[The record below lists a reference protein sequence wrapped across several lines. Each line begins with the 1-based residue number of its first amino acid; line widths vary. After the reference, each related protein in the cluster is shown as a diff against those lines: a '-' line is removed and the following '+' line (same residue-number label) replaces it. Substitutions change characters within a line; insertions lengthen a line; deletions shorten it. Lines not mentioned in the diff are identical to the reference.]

1 MKISKF
7 LSAVAIS
14 ACLTQS
20 LFADTYFEN
29 ARVSLLA
36 IALEKYND
44 NIELMM
50 SNINQDLN
58 GLKETVVQYLISFA
72 FVKNNEMKVE
82 GSLQKDANDA
92 LLISSALKHGYEATN
107 DWLKKY
113 IENPLKEIL
122 ANPES
127 IDNDKLKNLNIS
139 FNTNGINLGLG
150 DNAVNHQKN
159 VTQLK
164 KDFIKNHKIEI
175 ENKLDEFLNT
185 FHSKLQKNIDA
196 ISKKIKEKSDNDNG
210 LKTELEKLEKEKVK
224 IEEKVKEIEEKLK
237 KEEQERLKKEKER
250 QEEQERLE
258 KEKKEEK
265 EREEKERLEKERL
278 EKEKEEREKIKKEE
292 LKKEQEFKSKFST
305 QDSIQSSIYD
315 LTKDNQNLRQI
326 FETMSKDQ
334 IQAFSK
340 EIKQTTQDISSNISE
355 NLSTQIVDFNSE
367 ITTQTRL
374 AQLSNPFNK
383 DLALAKAINALK
395 DIKFASNDDS
405 VMTNVVKEYTDRFAY
420 NNSLWAS
427 ALGGQTRSKNNIK
440 SSLYGFAIG
449 YDRAFDS
456 TIVGSYIN
464 YAKTKTKNDSFD
476 NKADNYQVGVY
487 TRSYVNNN
495 EIDTKV
501 SIGKSKNKLTR
512 DIKIPNNALVSQ
524 KSKYDTKSLTFDLS
538 YGYVV
543 ATKNNSFVKPFIGAS
558 YSYFKNDEFKEDGL
572 FAMKFSGS
580 NSKMLNASAG
590 IEFRTYL
597 ENGNYFFIT
606 PSLQKEIYKK
616 TKDSIVRFVGSDK
629 DIILTTN
636 NKKSTYVSLITGAQ
650 VNLTQNLSANMIIGA
665 KAKSK
670 EKLYNATIGLRYKF

>member
-14 ACLTQS
+14 ACLTHS
-20 LFADTYFEN
+20 LFANTYIED
-29 ARVSLLA
+29 ARLYLSA
-36 IALEKYND
+36 FAKEKYND
-44 NIELMM
+44 DIEKMM
-50 SNINQDLN
+50 SNINQDTN
-58 GLKETVVQYLISFA
+58 GLKETVIQYLIQFA
-72 FVKNNEMKVE
+72 LVKDDEIKAE
-82 GSLQKDANDA
+82 RLSEKDNNDA
-92 LLISSALKHGYEATN
+92 IFISSALKHGYDATN
-107 DWLKKY
+107 SWLKKY
-113 IENPLKEIL
+113 IEDPLNKMLE
-122 ANPES
+122 NPEN
-127 IDNDKLKNLNIS
+127 IDQNALNKLNGS
-139 FNTNGINLGLG
+139 FSTNGINLGLG
-150 DNAVNHQKN
+150 QGSVDASQN
-159 VTQLK
+159 VTKLDK
-164 KDFIKNHKIEI
+164 NFIKKHKAEI
-175 ENKLDEFLNT
+175 KSKLDEFLNT
-185 FHSKLQKNIDA
+185 FHTKLKKNVEIV
-196 ISKKIKEKSDNDNG
+196 SKKIEEKSNDDHK
-210 LKTELEKLEKEKVK
+210 LKTELEKLKEQKVKIKEKEK
-224 IEEKVKEIEEKLK
+224 EIEDKLK
-237 KEEQERLKKEKER
+237 KEEQERLERERLERER

-258 KEKKEEK
+258 K
-265 EREEKERLEKERL
+265 EKERL

-326 FETMSKDQ
+326 FETMNKDQ
-334 IQAFSK
+334 IQTFSN

-395 DIKFASNDDS
+395 DIRFVSNDDNT
-405 VMTNVVKEYTDRFAY
+405 MANVIKEYTDRFAY

-427 ALGGQTRSKNNIK
+427 ALGGQTRSQNNIK

-616 TKDSIVRFVGSDK
+616 TKDSIVRFIGSDK
-629 DIILTTN
+629 DIILATN

-650 VNLTQNLSANMIIGA
+650 VNLTQNLSANMIIGT

>member
-14 ACLTQS
+14 ACISTG
-20 LFADTYFEN
+20 LFAYTYLEN
-29 ARVSLLA
+29 ARVSLSA
-36 IALEKYND
+36 FAKEKYND
-44 NIELMM
+44 DIEKMM
-50 SNINQDLN
+50 SNINQDTN
-58 GLKETVVQYLISFA
+58 GLKEIVVQYLIQFA
-72 FVKNNEMKVE
+72 LVKENEIKAE
-82 GSLQKDANDA
+82 RLSEKDNNDA
-92 LLISSALKHGYEATN
+92 VLISSALKYGYQATN
-107 DWLKKY
+107 DWLK
-113 IENPLKEIL
+113 ENIQDPLKEML
-122 ANPES
+122 ENPDN
-127 IDNDKLKNLNIS
+127 IDNTKLTKLNGS

-150 DNAVNHQKN
+150 DESLDASQG
-159 VTQLK
+159 VTKLSKEFIKKHKKEK
-164 KDFIKNHKIEI
+164 KDKNDNLLFDFR
-175 ENKLDEFLNT
+175 NKLNANVGVV
-185 FHSKLQKNIDA
+185 SK
-196 ISKKIKEKSDNDNG
+196 
-210 LKTELEKLEKEKVK
+210 K
-224 IEEKVKEIEEKLK
+224 IEEKSGNDNELKSELQNLQKQKKSIEEQIKK
-237 KEEQERLKKEKER
+237 DNGKEEREKQERLKK
-250 QEEQERLE
+250 
-258 KEKKEEK
+258 
-265 EREEKERLEKERL
+265 EKERLEKERL
-278 EKEKEEREKIKKEE
+278 EKEKERLEKEQEEREKIKKEE

-355 NLSTQIVDFNSE
+355 NLYTQIVDFNSE

-395 DIKFASNDDS
+395 DMRFVSNDDS

-420 NNSLWAS
+420 NNNLWAS

>member
-14 ACLTQS
+14 ACISTS
-20 LFADTYFEN
+20 LFANTPLEQ
-29 ARVSLLA
+29 ARVQIGHIS
-36 IALEKYND
+36 IKYNYNIKKTIENLSND
-44 NIELMM
+44 NDVKLAVI
-50 SNINQDLN
+50 
-58 GLKETVVQYLISFA
+58 QYLISFTNA
-72 FVKNNEMKVE
+72 PENEIKAE
-82 GSLQKDANDA
+82 SLSQSDNNDA
-92 LLISSALKHGYEATN
+92 ILISSAIKYGYDATN
-107 DWLKKY
+107 SWIKENIEDPLNKMLK
-113 IENPLKEIL
+113 
-122 ANPES
+122 NPEN
-127 IDNDKLKNLNIS
+127 IDQATLNKLNGS
-139 FNTNGINLGLG
+139 FDTNEINLGLG
-150 DNAVNHQKN
+150 DGSINNLRN
-159 VTQLK
+159 VTELN
-164 KDFIKNHKIEI
+164 KDFIKNHKAEI
-175 ENKLDEFLNT
+175 KSKLDEFVNT
-185 FHSKLQKNIDA
+185 FHTKLKNNVDVV
-196 ISKKIKEKSDNDNG
+196 SEKIKEKLNSDTK
-210 LKTELEKLEKEKVK
+210 LQTELEKLKKEKVK
-224 IEEKVKEIEEKLK
+224 IEEKVKEIKDKLK
-237 KEEQERLKKEKER
+237 KEEQERLERERLERER
-250 QEEQERLE
+250 QEEQ
-258 KEKKEEK
+258 
-265 EREEKERLEKERL
+265 ERL

-305 QDSIQSSIYD
+305 KDSIQSSIYD

-334 IQAFSK
+334 IQTFSN

-395 DIKFASNDDS
+395 DMRFVSNNDNA
-405 VMTNVVKEYTDRFAY
+405 MANVVKEYTDRFAY

-427 ALGGQTRSKNNIK
+427 ALGGQTRSQNNIK

-449 YDRAFDS
+449 YDKAFDN
-456 TIVGSYIN
+456 TIVGNYIN

-476 NKADNYQVGVY
+476 NKADNYQIGVY

-543 ATKNNSFVKPFIGAS
+543 ATKNNSFIKPFIGAS
-558 YSYFKNDEFKEDGL
+558 YSYLKNNEFKEDGL

-580 NSKMLNASAG
+580 NSKILNASAG

-616 TKDSIVRFVGSDK
+616 TKDSIVRFIGSDK
-629 DIILTTN
+629 DIILATN

-650 VNLTQNLSANMIIGA
+650 VNLTQNLSANMIIGT

>member
-1 MKISKF
+1 MKISQF

-14 ACLTQS
+14 ACLTNS
-20 LFADTYFEN
+20 LFANTYLEN
-29 ARVSLLA
+29 ARVQIGQLSDLYNYDIKMTISNVNNNNEVKLA
-36 IALEKYND
+36 V
-44 NIELMM
+44 IE
-50 SNINQDLN
+50 
-58 GLKETVVQYLISFA
+58 YLIAFA
-72 FVKNNEMKVE
+72 NAKENEIKAE
-82 GSLQKDANDA
+82 SLTQPDNNDA
-92 LLISSALKHGYEATN
+92 ILINSSLEYGYKVTN
-107 DWLKKY
+107 DWLKEYIQDPLKEM
-113 IENPLKEIL
+113 IENPD
-122 ANPES
+122 N
-127 IDNDKLKNLNIS
+127 IDNTKLNNLNGAFKS
-139 FNTNGINLGLG
+139 NGINLELG
-150 DNAVNHQKN
+150 NDSVDN
-159 VTQLK
+159 QLK
-164 KDFIKNHKIEI
+164 VTKLSKDFIKKHKEKIKEKNDKLLIEFRD
-175 ENKLDEFLNT
+175 KLKSNVEIVSN
-185 FHSKLQKNIDA
+185 
-196 ISKKIKEKSDNDNG
+196 KIKEKSGNDNG
-210 LKTELEKLEKEKVK
+210 LKSELEKLKEQKEKIEKE
-224 IEEKVKEIEEKLK
+224 I
-237 KEEQERLKKEKER
+237 
-250 QEEQERLE
+250 QERLE
-258 KEKKEEK
+258 
-265 EREEKERLEKERL
+265 REERERLERERL
-278 EKEKEEREKIKKEE
+278 ERERLEREEREKQEKIEKE
-292 LKKEQEFKSKFST
+292 KEFKSKFST
-305 QDSIQSSIYD
+305 KDSIQSSIYD

-334 IQAFSK
+334 IQTFSN

-395 DIKFASNDDS
+395 DMRFVSNNDNA
-405 VMTNVVKEYTDRFAY
+405 MANVVKEYTDRFAY

-427 ALGGQTRSKNNIK
+427 ALGGQTRSQNNIK

-449 YDRAFDS
+449 YDKAFDS
-456 TIVGSYIN
+456 TIVGNYIN

-476 NKADNYQVGVY
+476 NKADNYQIGVY

-543 ATKNNSFVKPFIGAS
+543 ATKNNSFIKPFIGAS
-558 YSYFKNDEFKEDGL
+558 YSYLKNNEFKEDGL

-580 NSKMLNASAG
+580 NSKILNASAG

-616 TKDSIVRFVGSDK
+616 TKDSIVRFIGSDK
-629 DIILTTN
+629 DIILATN

-650 VNLTQNLSANMIIGA
+650 VNLTQNLSANMIIGT

>member
-14 ACLTQS
+14 ACLTNS
-20 LFADTYFEN
+20 LFANTYLEN
-29 ARVSLLA
+29 ARVEIGI
-36 IALEKYND
+36 IALKYQDDIEK
-44 NIELMM
+44 MM
-50 SNINQDLN
+50 SNIDKDTN
-58 GLKETVVQYLISFA
+58 GLKGIVIQYLISFA
-72 FVKNNEMKVE
+72 FAKNEELRVE
-82 GSLQKDANDA
+82 RLSDKDNNDA
-92 LLISSALKHGYEATN
+92 LLISSVLKYGYQTTS
-107 DWLKKY
+107 DWLKEN
-113 IENPLKEIL
+113 IQNPLKEML
-122 ANPES
+122 KNSDS
-127 IDNDKLKNLNIS
+127 ISDDKLQKLNGS

-150 DNAVNHQKN
+150 NGSVNSKNATHLNKE
-159 VTQLK
+159 
-164 KDFIKNHKIEI
+164 FIKKHKSEI

-185 FHSKLQKNIDA
+185 FHTKLKKNVEVV
-196 ISKKIKEKSDNDNG
+196 SKKIEEKSSNDPK
-210 LKTELEKLEKEKVK
+210 LKAELEKLKEEKVK
-224 IEEKVKEIEEKLK
+224 IEKKEREKLER
-237 KEEQERLKKEKER
+237 EEREK
-250 QEEQERLE
+250 QERLE
-258 KEKKEEK
+258 KE
-265 EREEKERLEKERL
+265 EREKLEREKQEKI
-278 EKEKEEREKIKKEE
+278 EKEK
-292 LKKEQEFKSKFST
+292 EFKSKFST

-334 IQAFSK
+334 IQTFSN

-395 DIKFASNDDS
+395 DMRFVSNNDNA
-405 VMTNVVKEYTDRFAY
+405 MANVVKEYTDRFAY

-427 ALGGQTRSKNNIK
+427 ALGGQTRSQNNIK

-449 YDRAFDS
+449 YDRTFDS
-456 TIVGSYIN
+456 TIVGNYIN

-476 NKADNYQVGVY
+476 NKADNYQIGVY

-543 ATKNNSFVKPFIGAS
+543 ATKNNSFIKPFIGAS
-558 YSYFKNDEFKEDGL
+558 YSYLKNNEFKEDGL

-580 NSKMLNASAG
+580 NSKILNASAG

-616 TKDSIVRFVGSDK
+616 TKDSIVRFIGSDK
-629 DIILTTN
+629 DIILATN

>member
-1 MKISKF
+1 
-7 LSAVAIS
+7 
-14 ACLTQS
+14 
-20 LFADTYFEN
+20 
-29 ARVSLLA
+29 
-36 IALEKYND
+36 
-44 NIELMM
+44 
-50 SNINQDLN
+50 
-58 GLKETVVQYLISFA
+58 
-72 FVKNNEMKVE
+72 
-82 GSLQKDANDA
+82 
-92 LLISSALKHGYEATN
+92 
-107 DWLKKY
+107 
-113 IENPLKEIL
+113 
-122 ANPES
+122 
-127 IDNDKLKNLNIS
+127 
-139 FNTNGINLGLG
+139 
-150 DNAVNHQKN
+150 
-159 VTQLK
+159 
-164 KDFIKNHKIEI
+164 
-175 ENKLDEFLNT
+175 
-185 FHSKLQKNIDA
+185 
-196 ISKKIKEKSDNDNG
+196 
-210 LKTELEKLEKEKVK
+210 
-224 IEEKVKEIEEKLK
+224 
-237 KEEQERLKKEKER
+237 
-250 QEEQERLE
+250 
-258 KEKKEEK
+258 
-265 EREEKERLEKERL
+265 
-278 EKEKEEREKIKKEE
+278 
-292 LKKEQEFKSKFST
+292 
-305 QDSIQSSIYD
+305 
-315 LTKDNQNLRQI
+315 
-326 FETMSKDQ
+326 MSKDQ
-334 IQAFSK
+334 IQTFSN

-395 DIKFASNDDS
+395 DMRFVSNNDNA
-405 VMTNVVKEYTDRFAY
+405 MANVVKEYTDRFAY

-427 ALGGQTRSKNNIK
+427 ALGGQTRSQNNIK

-449 YDRAFDS
+449 YDKAFDS
-456 TIVGSYIN
+456 TIVGNYIN

-476 NKADNYQVGVY
+476 NKADNYQIGVY

-543 ATKNNSFVKPFIGAS
+543 ATKNNSFIKPFLGAS
-558 YSYFKNDEFKEDGL
+558 YSYLKNNEFKEDGL

-580 NSKMLNASAG
+580 NSKILNASAG

-616 TKDSIVRFVGSDK
+616 TKDSIVRFIGSDK
-629 DIILTTN
+629 DIILATN

-650 VNLTQNLSANMIIGA
+650 VNLTQNLSANMIIGT

>member
-14 ACLTQS
+14 ACISTG
-20 LFADTYFEN
+20 LFANTYFED
-29 ARVSLLA
+29 ARLYLSIYA
-36 IALEKYND
+36 AKHNDDIEK
-44 NIELMM
+44 MM
-50 SNINQDLN
+50 SDIETANDLKNI
-58 GLKETVVQYLISFA
+58 VIQYLISFA
-72 FVKNNEMKVE
+72 NAKNEEIKVE
-82 GSLQKDANDA
+82 RHSQKDNNDA
-92 LLISSALKHGYEATN
+92 IWISSAIKYGYQATN
-107 DWLKKY
+107 DWIKKN
-113 IENPLKEIL
+113 IQVPLNEMLENPD
-122 ANPES
+122 N
-127 IDNDKLKNLNIS
+127 IDNTKLNKLNGS
-139 FNTNGINLGLG
+139 FSTNGINLELG
-150 DNAVNHQKN
+150 QGSVDASQN
-159 VTQLK
+159 VTKLDK
-164 KDFIKNHKIEI
+164 NFIKKHKTDIK
-175 ENKLDEFLNT
+175 NKLNEFLNT
-185 FHSKLQKNIDA
+185 FHTKLKKNVEI
-196 ISKKIKEKSDNDNG
+196 ISKKIEEKSNDDHK
-210 LKTELEKLEKEKVK
+210 LKTELEKLKKEKVK
-224 IEEKVKEIEEKLK
+224 IEEKVKEIEDKLK
-237 KEEQERLKKEKER
+237 KEKQERLERERLERER

-258 KEKKEEK
+258 KEK
-265 EREEKERLEKERL
+265 ERLEKEQERL

-355 NLSTQIVDFNSE
+355 NLYTQIVDFNSE

-395 DIKFASNDDS
+395 DMRFVSNDDS

-420 NNSLWAS
+420 NNNLWAS

-629 DIILTTN
+629 DIILATN